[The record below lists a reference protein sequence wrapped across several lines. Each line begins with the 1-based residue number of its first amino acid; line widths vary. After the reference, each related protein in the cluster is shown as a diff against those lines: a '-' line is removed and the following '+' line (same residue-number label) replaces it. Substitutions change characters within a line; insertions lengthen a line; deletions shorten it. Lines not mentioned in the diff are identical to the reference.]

1 MYKKILA
8 LGVFC
13 LIGIQL
19 KGQTEAARE
28 YIRART
34 NVEALQQKAAEW
46 RVRDSIRYAEAVA
59 KAKEKGWPIRTEDS
73 TGVTEIAFLDEWGSP
88 VYRTTTNTNAA
99 ISTQTDLVHSGGG
112 AGYELNGENMTV
124 GEWDGGAVRATHD
137 ILTGRVEQKDTPG
150 GNSNHATHVAGTLI
164 GSDAG
169 NIGSKGMAPE
179 ATLDAYDWNSD
190 NDEMALAAAEGLLI
204 SNHSYGYVAG
214 WTNFN
219 GSGNGGWHWYGNN
232 SISLTEEDDFGKYE
246 FTARSW
252 DDIAYDAPFYLI
264 VKSAG
269 NDRNDNRSGEHWF
282 RDFLNAGGDWVLSSD
297 PRDPDGQYDCL
308 PFNSNAKN
316 ILTVGAVDDVPNYNG
331 PGDVNMSSFSGWGPA
346 DDGRIKPDLV
356 GNGVGLYS
364 STAGGNSSYS
374 SYSGTS
380 MSGPNVAGSLLLLQQ
395 LYMELNNDEVMRS
408 ATLKGL
414 AIHTA
419 RPTGDG
425 PAPDYEFGWGLLS
438 TRDAADLI
446 SDAAANDS
454 LLMEMSLDNGT
465 TKSYTYISDGSEP
478 LKVTISWT
486 DPPGTPKSGL
496 NNREPALVNDLD
508 LRIEHDGTTFEPY
521 VLDVENPATAAT
533 NGDDTV
539 NNVEQIYIEDPMPG
553 EYVVTISHKG
563 TILDSQVVSM
573 MTSGFDLQLLPT
585 EWISISAEAE
595 PDGHRISWEVVT
607 ENVDSMYIQQWQSD
621 GFVSIGSET
630 PINDKGPRN
639 YSFLYRQPQGESPF
653 IYRIRSINYDGSESY
668 SRYVMVHESFS
679 PVVADVDIFPNP
691 ARSHWRVRSSLPV
704 SEMVLLDNRGQQL
717 RSWSGDCPRVVA
729 AGSLVPGVYYLRLKM
744 DGQEWTTYPLI
755 KIE

>member
-1 MYKKILA
+1 VGYA
-8 LGVFC
+8 
-13 LIGIQL
+13 
-19 KGQTEAARE
+19 QTDRARE

-46 RVRDSIRYAEAVA
+46 RVRDSISYAKAVA
-59 KAKEKGWPIRTEDS
+59 KAIEKGWPIRTEDS
-73 TGVTEIAFLDEWGSP
+73 TGVTEIAFLDDNGSP
-88 VYRTTTNTNAA
+88 VYRTTTNTHAA

-112 AGYELNGENMTV
+112 AGYDLNGENMIV
-124 GEWDGGAVRATHD
+124 GEWDGGAVRGTHE
-137 ILTGRVEQKDTPG
+137 ILTGRVTQVDGATN
-150 GNSNHATHVAGTLI
+150 NSNHATHVAGTLI
-164 GSDAG
+164 GSNAG
-169 NIGSKGMAPE
+169 NSGSKGMAPE
-179 ATLDAYDWNSD
+179 AALDAYDWFSD
-190 NDEMALAAAEGLLI
+190 NSEMATAAAGGLLI
-204 SNHSYGYVAG
+204 SNHSYGLITG
-214 WTNFN
+214 WAN
-219 GSGNGGWHWYGNN
+219 GSWSGNSGWHWWGDVNF
-232 SISLTEEDDFGKYE
+232 STTEDSDFGRYSRN
-246 FTARSW
+246 TW
-252 DDIAYDAPFYLI
+252 DEIAYDAPFYLI

-269 NDRNDNRSGEHWF
+269 NDRGQGPNSGTFHYYWEPGTGWTNSTAS
-282 RDFLNAGGDWVLSSD
+282 REKDGGA
-297 PRDPDGQYDCL
+297 DGYDCIS
-308 PFNSNAKN
+308 FYGISKN
-316 ILTVGAVDDVPNYNG
+316 IFTIGTVQDVLNYNG
-331 PGDVNMSSFSGWGPA
+331 PGDVNMSSFSSWGPA

-364 STAGGNSSYS
+364 SLAGSDTQYA

-380 MSGPNVAGSLLLLQQ
+380 MSSPNVAGSLLLLQQ

-425 PAPDYEFGWGLLS
+425 PAPDYRYGWGLLS
-438 TRDAADLI
+438 IRDAADLI
-446 SDAAANDS
+446 SDAAANHS
-454 LLMEMSLDNGT
+454 LLMEMSLFDGT
-465 TKSYTYISDGSEP
+465 TESYTYISDGTEP

-486 DPPGTPKSGL
+486 DPPGTTKSGL

-521 VLDVENPATAAT
+521 VLDVENPANAAT
-533 NGDDTV
+533 NGDDIV

-563 TILDSQVVSM
+563 SILDSQVVSM
-573 MTSGFDLQLLPT
+573 ITSGFELQLLPT
-585 EWISISAEAE
+585 EWISISAAAE
-595 PDGHRISWEVVT
+595 PDGHRISWEAVT
-607 ENVDSMYIQQWQSD
+607 ENVESMDIQQWQSE

-653 IYRIRSINYDGSESY
+653 IYRIRSIDYDGSESY

-691 ARSHWRVRSSLPV
+691 ARSHWRVRSSLPI

-717 RSWSGDCPRVVA
+717 RSWSGDCPTVIA
-729 AGSLVPGVYYLRLKM
+729 ARAVSAGTYYLRLKV
-744 DGQEWTTYPLI
+744 DELEWTTYPLI